1 MADGF
6 DGFEALTGRKF
17 LVDHETGTSISN
29 IIRSFLLGSAYI
41 MRKKQLVED
50 AEVAEQAAADAPAAA
65 AAAHGAQ
72 GQGAQATP
80 AVSIPGAPSTP
91 AKGHA
96 AACDL
101 TDAVGPDGVS
111 PANGA
116 YFGTKTPLVLKKHRE
131 RAARSP
137 VASPRASLAGRE
149 RKPATEMNTR
159 AVRDRGIVD
168 VAVEQRGHMPGG
180 DYNVQLGEPEPA
192 SSLVQVQEVELPT
205 KDALL
210 DASFTPEQRGHMP
223 GGTENVF
230 DPPAAPAA
238 TQSQGTRGTRGN
250 NGEQVVVEGEQ
261 VQVQES
267 SWDFLRHHVV
277 QHDWDFIKEAIYLAK
292 HEHMSDVDRFKGDLM
307 RRIQAGVSTAPTPAR
322 TPTPA
327 PTPGLTAGGPGA
339 AGAAAAGGLT
349 GMRGEG
355 NVGMPCDDKCK
366 LEIDQLDNDLA
377 IVSPLVDGRLRDMS
391 GMDGL

>member
-50 AEVAEQAAADAPAAA
+50 AEVAEAAADDAPAAA
-65 AAAHGAQ
+65 AAAHGQ
-72 GQGAQATP
+72 SP
-80 AVSIPGAPSTP
+80 AAPHPIPSTP
-91 AKGHA
+91 AKGNGHA

-137 VASPRASLAGRE
+137 VASPRASLAGKT
-149 RKPATEMNTR
+149 RKTPNELNTR
-159 AVRDRGIVD
+159 SVQNRGVVD
-168 VAVEQRGHMPGG
+168 VAVEQEGHMPGG
-180 DYNVQLGEPEPA
+180 DYNVETGEPEPA

-210 DASFTPEQRGHMP
+210 DASFSPDAPGHMP

-230 DPPAAPAA
+230 DPPVHAAPSGAPPA
-238 TQSQGTRGTRGN
+238 QGGQGN
-250 NGEQVVVEGEQ
+250 GDGPQVVIEGEQ

-267 SWDFLRHHVV
+267 GWDFLRHHVV

-327 PTPGLTAGGPGA
+327 PTPGLT
-339 AGAAAAGGLT
+339 T
-349 GMRGEG
+349 IETQ

-377 IVSPLVDGRLRDMS
+377 IVSPLVDGRLKDAS
-391 GMDGL
+391 GKDGL